1 VVTIIIPIYNEEKNL
16 LEKIGQFRNL
26 SKSAELIFV
35 DGKSSDNSCSIAVA
49 YGKILHSKAGRAA
62 QMNSGVT
69 QARGDILLFLHA
81 DNIILTDTLETIER
95 KITEDG
101 YIGGC
106 LTQRIDNNALI
117 YRLIEWQGNTRAR
130 LTREFY
136 GDQGIFVKKN
146 TFLRMGGFPE
156 VPIMEDVLFSRRLR
170 TIGKTV
176 VLSDKITV
184 SARRWEKNGII
195 KTALIF
201 NLIIILFWL
210 KAPLHKIKQFYED
223 IR

>member
-1 VVTIIIPIYNEEKNL
+1 
-16 LEKIGQFRNL
+16 
-26 SKSAELIFV
+26 
-35 DGKSSDNSCSIAVA
+35 
-49 YGKILHSKAGRAA
+49 
-62 QMNSGVT
+62 MNSGVT

>member
-1 VVTIIIPIYNEEKNL
+1 MS
-16 LEKIGQFRNL
+16 R
-26 SKSAELIFV
+26 
-35 DGKSSDNSCSIAVA
+35 
-49 YGKILHSKAGRAA
+49 
-62 QMNSGVT
+62 
-69 QARGDILLFLHA
+69 
-81 DNIILTDTLETIER
+81 
-95 KITEDG
+95 
-101 YIGGC
+101 
-106 LTQRIDNNALI
+106 ALI